1 MSQILLVT
9 FPLPVVLAAV
19 FLLLVLMALAA
30 VAFSMREPAPV
41 RVPPYVSLVDGAARG
56 AQEG

>member
-9 FPLPVVLAAV
+9 FPLPVVLALA
-19 FLLLVLMALAA
+19 FLLLVLVAFAA

-41 RVPPYVSLVDGAARG
+41 RVPPYASLVDGAVHAERH
-56 AQEG
+56 